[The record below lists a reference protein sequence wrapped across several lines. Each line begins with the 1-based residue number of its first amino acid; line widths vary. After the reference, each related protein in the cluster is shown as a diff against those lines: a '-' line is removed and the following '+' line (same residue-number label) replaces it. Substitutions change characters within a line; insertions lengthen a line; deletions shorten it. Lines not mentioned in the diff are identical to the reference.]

1 MINNTWSSESSSRY
15 SGGQMSGLVDK
26 PWPNFT
32 KVGPNRVKILL
43 SSAARFLLFWSSTPF
58 RWSINSFRE
67 NEPKAT
73 NICRVLRNNWINI
86 IINQLI
92 RNKKKS
98 FFFLR
103 KGEKVLLMLRQP
115 EQAVNRNCGQE
126 ARGCIRRHLQH
137 VPWLLPPLEGR
148 PLCPQ
153 PKLFVRNRNRSFS
166 LALVLLLA
174 SLPPEPLWQLL

>member
-92 RNKKKS
+92 RNKKKI
-98 FFFLR
+98 FFFFY
-103 KGEKVLLMLRQP
+103 EKVKRYYWCSDNLNRPWTVIAGKKLGAVYGGICSTCHGSCLRLK
-115 EQAVNRNCGQE
+115 VVRS
-126 ARGCIRRHLQH
+126 
-137 VPWLLPPLEGR
+137 VPNQNFLHGTGAGAFP
-148 PLCPQ
+148 
-153 PKLFVRNRNRSFS
+153 
-166 LALVLLLA
+166 
-174 SLPPEPLWQLL
+174 